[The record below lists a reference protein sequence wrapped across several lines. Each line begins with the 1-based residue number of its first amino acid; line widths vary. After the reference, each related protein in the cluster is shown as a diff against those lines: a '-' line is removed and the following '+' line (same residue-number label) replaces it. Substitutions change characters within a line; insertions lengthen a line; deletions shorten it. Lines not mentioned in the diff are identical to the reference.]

1 MRNYQQY
8 YEEWLNS
15 SLLSEEEKE
24 ELLAIKD
31 NDNAIKDRFYRD
43 LEFGTGGLR
52 GVMEVGTNRMN
63 RFIIRRATQGLANYL
78 IKKHQAPSVAIA
90 YDSRNHSDE
99 FARETAATLAS
110 NGVKVYLYPE
120 LMPTPALSFAVRY
133 FKCQAGVVVT
143 ASHNPKIYNGY
154 KVYGPDGCQCTD
166 TLAGAILEEILA
178 IDTFDAKVGD
188 YNALVKSRDIILI
201 GEDCFDAYM
210 KSTLKQSI
218 YQEERSLNI
227 VYTPLNGA
235 GRRCVTTALK
245 MDGFNKVNIV
255 KEQEMPNGNFPT
267 CPYPNPEIHDALKL
281 GIDCLI
287 KENADILVA
296 TDPDSDRCGVVVNN
310 HGEAKIL
317 TGNEVGLLLFDAIY
331 HAKKE
336 QNKLPNNPVLVKTIV
351 SSDMAALMA
360 KDFGVRVIDV
370 LTGFKYIGEQILFL
384 EEKNA
389 QNDYLFGFEESC
401 GYLTNTDIR
410 DKDAVNAVLLVCEVA
425 NHLKKQ
431 GFTLVDRLNA
441 LYEKYGDFKTL
452 LLTYEFPGVEGM
464 QKREQLMADF
474 RSEKIKDAVKG
485 IDHIGDYKEGYIYYA
500 DKKEPTNL
508 PKSDVVKFFLND
520 NSTIT
525 IRPSG
530 TEPKLKIYFFANGQ
544 KRIDELKELFNSFVK

>member
-1 MRNYQQY
+1 MRNYQKY

-15 SLLSEEEKE
+15 SLLSKEEKA
-24 ELLAIKD
+24 ELLSIKD
-31 NDNAIKDRFYRD
+31 NDEVIKDRFYRD

-78 IKKHQAPSVAIA
+78 NKKHKNASVAIA

-99 FARETAATLAS
+99 FAKETAATLAA
-110 NGVKVYLYPE
+110 NGIKVYLFPE
-120 LMPTPALSFAVRY
+120 LMPTPSLSFATRY

-154 KVYGPDGCQCTD
+154 KVYGSDGCQCTD
-166 TLAGAILEEILA
+166 TLANAILEEILA
-178 IDTFDAKVGD
+178 IDVFDAKVGD
-188 YNALVKSRDIILI
+188 YDALVKSKDIILI
-201 GEDCFDAYM
+201 GQDCFDAYM
-210 KSTLKQSI
+210 ESTMKQSI
-218 YQEERSLNI
+218 YQEGRSLNV

-235 GRRCVTTALK
+235 GRRCVTTVLK
-245 MDGFNKVNIV
+245 KDGFDNVSLV
-255 KEQEMPNGNFPT
+255 KEQEMPNGDFPT
-267 CPYPNPEIHDALKL
+267 CPYPNPEIHAALKL
-281 GIDCLI
+281 GIEKLI
-287 KENADILVA
+287 NDNADILVA

-310 HGEAKIL
+310 HGEPKIL
-317 TGNEVGLLLFDAIY
+317 TGNEVGLLLFDAVY

-336 QNKLPNNPVLVKTIV
+336 QGKLPQNPVLVKTIV

-360 KDFGVRVIDV
+360 KDFKVRVIDV

-389 QNDYLFGFEESC
+389 QKDYLFGFEESC
-401 GYLTNTDIR
+401 GYLTNTDVR
-410 DKDAVNAVLLVCEVA
+410 DKDAVNAVLLICEFA

-431 GFTLVDRLNA
+431 GLTLLDRLNE
-441 LYEKYGDFKTL
+441 LYKKYGDFKTAL
-452 LLTYEFPGVEGM
+452 DTYEFPGVEGM
-464 QKREQLMADF
+464 QKREQLMRDF
-474 RSEKIKDAVKG
+474 RSDKIKASIKG
-485 IDHIGDYKEGYIYYA
+485 IDHIGDYKEGYIYYN
-500 DKKEPTNL
+500 DRKEPTNL
-508 PKSDVVKFFLND
+508 PKSDVVKFFLKD

-544 KRIDELKELFNSFVK
+544 ERVNELKELFDSFVK

>member
-15 SLLSEEEKE
+15 SLLSREEKE

-63 RFIIRRATQGLANYL
+63 RFIIRRAAQGLANYL
-78 IKKHQAPSVAIA
+78 IKKHQSPSVAIA

-120 LMPTPALSFAVRY
+120 LTPTPALSFAVRY

-166 TLAGAILEEILA
+166 ALAGAILEEILA
-178 IDTFDAKVGD
+178 IDTFDAKVGN
-188 YNALVKSRDIILI
+188 YESLVESKNIVLI
-201 GEDCFDAYM
+201 GQDCFDAYM

-218 YQEERSLNI
+218 YQEERTLNI

-235 GRRCVTTALK
+235 GRRCVTTVLK
-245 MDGFNKVNIV
+245 EDGFNKVNIV
-255 KEQEMPNGNFPT
+255 KEQEMPDGNFPT

-287 KENADILVA
+287 KENADVLVA

-317 TGNEVGLLLFDAIY
+317 TGNEVGLLLFDAVY
-331 HAKKE
+331 HAKRE
-336 QNKLPNNPVLVKTIV
+336 QGRLPNNPVLVKTIV

-360 KDFGVRVIDV
+360 KDFGVHVIDV

-401 GYLTNTDIR
+401 GYLTNTDVR

-431 GFTLVDRLNA
+431 GLTLVDRLNT
-441 LYEKYGDFKTL
+441 LYKKYGDFKTL

-464 QKREQLMADF
+464 QKREQLMSDF
-474 RSEKIKDAVKG
+474 RSEKIKESVKG
-485 IDHIGDYKEGYIYYA
+485 IDHIGDYKQGFIYYT
-500 DKKEPTNL
+500 DRKEPTNL
-508 PKSDVVKFFLND
+508 PKSDVVKFFLKD

-525 IRPSG
+525 VRPSG

-544 KRIDELKELFNSFVK
+544 ERIDELRKLFEGFVK

>member
-15 SLLSEEEKE
+15 SLLSKEEKE
-24 ELLAIKD
+24 ELISIKN
-31 NDNAIKDRFYRD
+31 NDTAIKDRFYRD

-78 IKKHQAPSVAIA
+78 NKKRQNPSVAIA

-99 FARETAATLAS
+99 FAKETAATLAV

-120 LMPTPALSFAVRY
+120 LMPTPSLSFAVRY
-133 FKCQAGVVVT
+133 FKCDAGVVVT

-188 YNALVKSRDIILI
+188 YDALVKSKDIILI

-218 YQEERSLNI
+218 YQEERTLNI

-235 GRRCVTTALK
+235 GRRCVTTVLK
-245 MDGFNKVNIV
+245 EDGFNKINIV
-255 KEQEMPNGNFPT
+255 KEQEMPDGNFPT

-287 KENADILVA
+287 KENADVLVA

-336 QNKLPNNPVLVKTIV
+336 QGRLPNNPVLVKTIV
-351 SSDMAALMA
+351 SSDMATLMA
-360 KDFGVRVIDV
+360 KDFEVRVIDV

-401 GYLTNTDIR
+401 GYLTNTDVR

-431 GFTLVDRLNA
+431 GFTLVDRLNT
-441 LYEKYGDFKTL
+441 LYKKFGDFKTL

-464 QKREQLMADF
+464 QKREQLMSDF
-474 RSEKIKDAVKG
+474 RSEKIKDSVKG
-485 IDHIGDYKEGYIYYA
+485 IDHIGDYKQGFIYYA
-500 DKKEPTNL
+500 DRKEATNL
-508 PKSDVVKFFLND
+508 PKSDVVKFFLED

-525 IRPSG
+525 VRPSG

-544 KRIDELKELFNSFVK
+544 ERIDELRKLFEGFVK